1 VKLWIAGVLLLPA
14 ALAQNAPNFEFH
26 SGFWLNLHHYLYEQ
40 ASPGGAVA
48 SDTAEWRRA
57 VDYYRREMVNRD
69 MLSREMEAINNSLAD
84 RETAASLRD
93 SGLPSELIAILEAAA
108 PEYRQRWWPVH
119 DATNWAWIA
128 AARPLI
134 DKYGGALTGE
144 LTAAFGTSWPDGPIR
159 TDVAEYANWA
169 GAYTTLEPTHI
180 TISSTVR
187 ANAGQAALEILFH
200 EASHSLISGVFDA
213 LSREAREQG
222 KLLRQRDL
230 WHALLFYTAGELTSR
245 HLPGYTPYAIA
256 NGLYDRAWPGA
267 LPVFNQDWKPYLDG
281 TIDRATAI
289 RRIVEHHSVAPA
301 N

>member
-1 VKLWIAGVLLLPA
+1 MKLWIAGVLLLPA

-119 DATNWAWIA
+119 DAT
-128 AARPLI
+128 
-134 DKYGGALTGE
+134 
-144 LTAAFGTSWPDGPIR
+144 
-159 TDVAEYANWA
+159 NWA